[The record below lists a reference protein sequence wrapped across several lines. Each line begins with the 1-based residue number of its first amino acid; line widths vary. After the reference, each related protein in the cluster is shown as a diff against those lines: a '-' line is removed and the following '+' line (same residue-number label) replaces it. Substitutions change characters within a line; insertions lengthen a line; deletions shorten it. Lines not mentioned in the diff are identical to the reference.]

1 MDRECVWRPQ
11 PGPQQHLL
19 SCPVFEV
26 FFGGARGGGK
36 TDGMLGEWAAHAG
49 RYGEHAAGLM
59 VRRSRT
65 ELYDT
70 IERSRQLYTRL
81 GWTFHEQDKI
91 WRATNGARLRFAYLE
106 NDADAE
112 GYQGHAYTRVY
123 VEEIGNFP
131 RPEPILKL
139 MATLRS
145 AAGVPVGFRATGNP
159 GGPGHQWVKA
169 RYVDP
174 APLGYAIV
182 TDELS
187 GLKRVYIPARVSD
200 NARLV
205 VNDPTYI
212 ARLRASGSAELVRA
226 WLEGDWSVVMGAFFP
241 EFSLARHVVEPFEIP
256 THWVRFRSLDWGS
269 AKPFSVGWWAVSD
282 GELSAYPRGAIIRYR
297 EWYGMQPGR
306 PNVGLKLTAEQ
317 VGDGIKAREADGEK
331 IDMSVLDPAAFAQ
344 DGGPSIAERMG
355 KRGVHCHP
363 ADNTRVGTRGRL
375 GGWDLLRARLVGED
389 ERPMLY
395 VFSTCVDT
403 IRTLPAAQHD
413 EKRPED
419 LDTDC
424 EDHCFAAGTLVNGKP
439 IESLPRSG
447 MVATRFGF
455 SSYYGARQT
464 GVRPVVKLSFSDG
477 TSVVCTPDHR
487 FLTEEGWKT
496 ASELKGLTLSRFD
509 SRPTV
514 RSFLASATTVAGRIF
529 SGKESACTALFGNTT
544 LAQSL
549 TDSTS
554 ITPTT
559 IAPTTRRATWCSSWQ
574 PIISGITR
582 GTVPT
587 SSGLAFSLPASLPLR
602 HGIGARK
609 GWNGT
614 GGTPSTSQPGK
625 RLSAWPRLAT
635 SAGGITRRFKAALQS
650 LGSVIRTAGQ
660 LRCVAVEPRRA
671 EPVYCLTVPQTGE
684 FLLDNGLAV
693 SNCLDDVRY
702 ACAARPWVREAEKP
716 KPVRFE
722 GSTQLTFNEI
732 VARRRRSRLGED

>member
-11 PGPQQHLL
+11 PGPQQYLL

-36 TDGMLGEWAAHAG
+36 TDGMLGEWVAHAG
-49 RYGEHAAGLM
+49 RFGEHAAGLM

-65 ELYDT
+65 DLYDT

-81 GWTFHEQDKI
+81 GWVFHEQDKV
-91 WRATNGARLRFAYLE
+91 WRAPNGARLRFAYLE

-112 GYQGHAYTRVY
+112 SYQGHAYTRVY

-187 GLKRVYIPARVSD
+187 GLNRVYIPARVID
-200 NARLV
+200 NAQLMA
-205 VNDPTYI
+205 NDPTYV

-226 WLEGDWSVVMGAFFP
+226 WLEGDWSVVTGAFFP
-241 EFSLARHVVEPFEIP
+241 EFSTERHVVLPFEIP
-256 THWVRFRSLDWGS
+256 KHWVRYRSLDWGS

-282 GELSAYPRGAIIRYR
+282 GEIAAFPRGAIIRYR

-317 VGDGIKAREADGEK
+317 VADGIKAREADGEK

-363 ADNTRVGTRGRL
+363 ADNSRVGARGRL

-395 VFSTCVDT
+395 VFATCVAT

-413 EKRPED
+413 DKRPED

-424 EDHCFAAGTLVNGKP
+424 EDHA
-439 IESLPRSG
+439 
-447 MVATRFGF
+447 
-455 SSYYGARQT
+455 
-464 GVRPVVKLSFSDG
+464 
-477 TSVVCTPDHR
+477 
-487 FLTEEGWKT
+487 
-496 ASELKGLTLSRFD
+496 
-509 SRPTV
+509 
-514 RSFLASATTVAGRIF
+514 
-529 SGKESACTALFGNTT
+529 
-544 LAQSL
+544 
-549 TDSTS
+549 
-554 ITPTT
+554 
-559 IAPTTRRATWCSSWQ
+559 
-574 PIISGITR
+574 
-582 GTVPT
+582 
-587 SSGLAFSLPASLPLR
+587 
-602 HGIGARK
+602 
-609 GWNGT
+609 
-614 GGTPSTSQPGK
+614 
-625 RLSAWPRLAT
+625 
-635 SAGGITRRFKAALQS
+635 
-650 LGSVIRTAGQ
+650 
-660 LRCVAVEPRRA
+660 
-671 EPVYCLTVPQTGE
+671 
-684 FLLDNGLAV
+684 
-693 SNCLDDVRY
+693 LDDVRY

-716 KPVRFE
+716 KPARFE
-722 GSTQLTFNEI
+722 GSTQLTLNEI